1 MIVVKISKDESEA
14 FSKCA
19 SFVGKRAKSSFG
31 KDFKII
37 ANSES
42 FQVISDFDKQ
52 EKGDLS
58 VELTVKKTINF
69 DKENIEEVFKKL
81 DFFMKNANKIMD
93 TIIDGDE

>member
-1 MIVVKISKDESEA
+1 MIVVKINKDESEA

-52 EKGDLS
+52 EKR
-58 VELTVKKTINF
+58 
-69 DKENIEEVFKKL
+69 
-81 DFFMKNANKIMD
+81 
-93 TIIDGDE
+93 